1 MRDIKPYKL
10 TLIKQEKH
18 LLLPRI
24 TSIVLTQN
32 LYDIL
37 FQYVITAEK
46 EEKLEIFIKQM
57 ETHIKSKSRAPFSAP
72 LEKLGFLDDGL
83 EELRLLNWM
92 EVPVCLYSVEF
103 MNTEDNGDEEW
114 ENLIDFL
121 EEQMVLKAL
130 PESKSI
136 YVYPMNLTS
145 Y

>member
-1 MRDIKPYKL
+1 
-10 TLIKQEKH
+10 
-18 LLLPRI
+18 
-24 TSIVLTQN
+24 
-32 LYDIL
+32 
-37 FQYVITAEK
+37 
-46 EEKLEIFIKQM
+46 
-57 ETHIKSKSRAPFSAP
+57 
-72 LEKLGFLDDGL
+72 
-83 EELRLLNWM
+83 
-92 EVPVCLYSVEF
+92 